1 MQAPIT
7 GPEALGLQSSE
18 STNRAYAQVIG
29 NSAAARVA
37 SETSS
42 VVNETMSVTS
52 SRATTTFPPH
62 LKARLEKMT
71 MGGNSASGES
81 SKAATSNQSVK
92 MLPPHLNKPKPKPE
106 PEQSSEVG
114 TADSVSTAT
123 TLRKEKETAASNKII
138 YNAWDPKGIQ
148 HRVTKDF
155 TVASSSASAAS
166 TSGETESQGR
176 GNSKWPKASEAS
188 DQKLDIEI
196 ID

>member
-1 MQAPIT
+1 
-7 GPEALGLQSSE
+7 
-18 STNRAYAQVIG
+18 
-29 NSAAARVA
+29 
-37 SETSS
+37 
-42 VVNETMSVTS
+42 
-52 SRATTTFPPH
+52 
-62 LKARLEKMT
+62 
-71 MGGNSASGES
+71 
-81 SKAATSNQSVK
+81 
-92 MLPPHLNKPKPKPE
+92 MLPPHLQKPKLKPEPE

-123 TLRKEKETAASNKII
+123 TLRKEKETAASNKTT
-138 YNAWDPKGIQ
+138 YNAWDPKGVQ

-188 DQKLDIEI
+188 DQKLEIEL